1 MLCTLQAAGLDELV
15 SISTVADMSPGAGNS
30 THTAKSNLAQASG
43 QLFPVH
49 SAQASQAIKL
59 MALSMQGAGDGQ
71 DLQKCKSQSQSQS
84 QSQRAMARPDITGD
98 PLAPKCFQDPYSPLT
113 ALSGMEANGSGLFM
127 TPSSCSQPEKSYT
140 YHEKGAEACAGL
152 SWAVQTEGTS
162 TCTLSWM
169 PLISSSEAT
178 FSALRRSMYWG
189 RGVGVVL
196 DDLHHATAVSWL
208 MCDHCAVPCIK
219 QW

>member
-1 MLCTLQAAGLDELV
+1 MLCTLQAAGLDELA

-43 QLFPVH
+43 QLFL
-49 SAQASQAIKL
+49 SAQCTGSQAIKL
-59 MALSMQGAGDGQ
+59 MALSMQGAGHGQ
-71 DLQKCKSQSQSQS
+71 DLQKGKSQSW
-84 QSQRAMARPDITGD
+84 AMARPDITGES
-98 PLAPKCFQDPYSPLT
+98 PGSLVFQDPYSPLT
-113 ALSGMEANGSGLFM
+113 ALSGMDANGSGLFM
-127 TPSSCSQPEKSYT
+127 TPSSCSQPEESYT
-140 YHEKGAEACAGL
+140 YHEKGVEAFAGL

-189 RGVGVVL
+189 RGVG
-196 DDLHHATAVSWL
+196 WFL
-208 MCDHCAVPCIK
+208 MICIMPLLSAG
-219 QW
+219 